1 MSILACLK
9 VHKDVFMQWKQQK
22 GVVTVETAIVLPVL
36 FMIVFGLIQ
45 FAWLMNNKQILADVA
60 IIGANALA
68 SERGATSPY
77 CDAVGAPGNTEK
89 TGGTSCSS
97 CLVNSTTAG
106 TPNCLNQIY
115 PAIKAY
121 SGGAMT
127 SANVTVT
134 MKVGTFPIPAN
145 GCSSDSTCITALGS
159 VSVPPAAGTV
169 TAVSLSY
176 TFTPLINL
184 PKMNLSAYLS
194 CGGGS
199 GANSTTC
206 TLISPTAYAVVQ

>member
-1 MSILACLK
+1 
-9 VHKDVFMQWKQQK
+9 MQWKQQK
-22 GVVTVETAIVLPVL
+22 GVVTVEAAIILPVF
-36 FMIVFGLIQ
+36 FMMVFGLIQ

-68 SERGATSPY
+68 SERGASSPY
-77 CDAVGAPGNTEK
+77 CDAVGA
-89 TGGTSCSS
+89 GGTTTCSP
-97 CLVNSTTAG
+97 CQVNPTIINK
-106 TPNCLNQIY
+106 PNCLNQIY
-115 PAIKAY
+115 PAINAY

-127 SANVTVT
+127 SANVTPT
-134 MKVGTFPIPAN
+134 MTVGTFPIPAN
-145 GCSSDSTCITALGS
+145 VCSSDSTCITALGS
-159 VSVPPAAGTV
+159 VSAPPAAGTV

-194 CGGGS
+194 CGGDGTN